1 MNTAVRISPVTGK
14 PVRAYKKKNAV
25 AKKRGRPSKAN
36 TVRQYD
42 NDLKTLGKLLME
54 KEHSII
60 NLVTQLK
67 DYETKMNNLKVD
79 MLDQQAVINYLEKKL
94 IK

>member
-1 MNTAVRISPVTGK
+1 V
-14 PVRAYKKKNAV
+14 
-25 AKKRGRPSKAN
+25 
-36 TVRQYD
+36 
-42 NDLKTLGKLLME
+42 LGKLLME